1 MADLFF
7 KADRQLSAAEEEKA
21 NEVRRTYRQWRQG
34 DAAGP
39 HADVLDLNHAASV
52 SEQRS
57 SAKMKRTR
65 TFGDRVN
72 QLGMVPASNKS
83 SHRNSPVPGGQAR
96 HARRQHA
103 PHPPGPGV
111 CAEQAQGRSA
121 RQGSSRATAA
131 AGPSAGRG
139 WGGASR
145 GARGV

>member
-7 KADRQLSAAEEEKA
+7 RADRQLSAAETSRA

-65 TFGDRVN
+65 TYGDRIH
-72 QLGMVPASNKS
+72 QLGTQPHQPASNLA
-83 SHRNSPVPGGQAR
+83 SHRSSPVPGNQAR
-96 HARRQHA
+96 C
-103 PHPPGPGV
+103 PPCTVGL
-111 CAEQAQGRSA
+111 
-121 RQGSSRATAA
+121 
-131 AGPSAGRG
+131 
-139 WGGASR
+139 
-145 GARGV
+145 